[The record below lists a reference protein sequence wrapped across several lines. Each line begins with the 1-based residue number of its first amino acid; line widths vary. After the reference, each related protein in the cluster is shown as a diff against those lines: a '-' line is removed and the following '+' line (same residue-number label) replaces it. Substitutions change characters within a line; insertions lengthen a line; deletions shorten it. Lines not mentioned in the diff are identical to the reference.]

1 MNTWTKEICKCKWR
15 QRHDFNTN
23 GWVFSFAWKGGKAAD
38 ALTHRISGVAEYLR
52 QASYR
57 FIEFNRSSVSTLCGG
72 LGRMVTPKAIASLS
86 IQWVNCRY
94 LGPPTLWELYQ
105 IKRQCWFSLCFSL
118 TNIYQVLPNTR
129 SHVLETPRLYI
140 ILLAIEVL

>member
-1 MNTWTKEICKCKWR
+1 MEAETWFQYQWMSVLFSTLS
-15 QRHDFNTN
+15 HD
-23 GWVFSFAWKGGKAAD
+23 VLMARKGGKAAD

-105 IKRQCWFSLCFSL
+105 IKCQCWFSLCFSL